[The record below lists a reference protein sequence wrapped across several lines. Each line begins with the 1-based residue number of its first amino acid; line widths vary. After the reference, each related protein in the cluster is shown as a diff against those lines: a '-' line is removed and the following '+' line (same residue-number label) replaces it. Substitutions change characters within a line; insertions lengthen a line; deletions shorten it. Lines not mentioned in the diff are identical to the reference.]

1 MKRGG
6 DREDGQCQNA
16 VYQEVLVA
24 VNLSTL
30 EIFSHQLHLA
40 SRDGNTGTADCNLSY
55 LSAVLDAVREG
66 CVPLLTGT
74 VDLNELLVTVS
85 SDC

>member
-6 DREDGQCQNA
+6 DREGGQCQNA

-30 EIFSHQLHLA
+30 EIFSHQLQLA
-40 SRDGNTGTADCNLSY
+40 SRDGNTGTADCN